1 MTDPLGL
8 TKGGSMSF
16 VRCGLAL
23 MAIVNMAQAQ
33 STWDPD
39 AKPAATPQLIQSAF
53 QRAMNPTLSKAAGK
67 VDHASCLLGV
77 WYNAKGTILVEQIV
91 KSSGHPEIDQACLAT
106 AIGQPLTVPVPLDP
120 GNGGWTQIPIVWNFG
135 KRTADNKAQPM
146 EADPAIPALRQGDA
160 MHVAAP
166 YYPETA
172 VAARAHGICKL
183 HVTVSEAG
191 DVDALEIT
199 QSTGSVDLDQA
210 CLDAIYDAPFVPG
223 RREGKFVSGIT
234 DIVLD
239 WRLPEVAIPPKQP
252 AR

>member
-1 MTDPLGL
+1 MWLA
-8 TKGGSMSF
+8 
-16 VRCGLAL
+16 RCGFALLGIVSLAR
-23 MAIVNMAQAQ
+23 AQ

-39 AKPAATPQLIQSAF
+39 AKPALTPQLIQSAF
-53 QRAMNPTLSKAAGK
+53 QRGRNPALSKAAGK

-77 WYNAKGTILVEQIV
+77 WYNAKGTILAEQII

-120 GNGGWTQIPIVWNFG
+120 GNGGWTQLPIVWNFG
-135 KRTADNKAQPM
+135 KRTAVSKAQPM

-166 YYPETA
+166 YYPEAA
-172 VAARAHGICKL
+172 VAAHAQGICKL

-210 CLDAIYDAPFVPG
+210 CLDAIYDAPFIPA
-223 RREGKFVSGIT
+223 RREGKFVSGST
-234 DIVLD
+234 DVVLD
-239 WRLPEVAIPPKQP
+239 WRLPEVVTPPNQQ

>member
-1 MTDPLGL
+1 MW
-8 TKGGSMSF
+8 F
-16 VRCGLAL
+16 ARCGFAFLGIVSLAH
-23 MAIVNMAQAQ
+23 AQ

-39 AKPAATPQLIQSAF
+39 AKPALTPRLIQSAF
-53 QRAMNPTLSKAAGK
+53 QRGLSPALSKAAGK

-77 WYNAKGTILVEQIV
+77 WYNAKGTILAEQII

-106 AIGQPLTVPVPLDP
+106 AIGQPLTVPVLLDP

-135 KRTADNKAQPM
+135 KRTGENKAQPM

-166 YYPETA
+166 YYPEAA

-210 CLDAIYDAPFVPG
+210 CLDAIYDAPFMPG
-223 RREGKFVSGIT
+223 RREGKFVSGST
-234 DIVLD
+234 DVVLD
-239 WRLPEVAIPPKQP
+239 WRLPEVLTPPNQL

>member
-1 MTDPLGL
+1 MTNPLGL
-8 TKGGSMSF
+8 TKGGSMWF
-16 VRCGLAL
+16 VRCGLAFV
-23 MAIVNMAQAQ
+23 AIVSLAHAQ

-53 QRAMNPTLSKAAGK
+53 QRGLNPALSKAAGK

-77 WYNAKGTILVEQIV
+77 WYNAKGTILAEQII

-106 AIGQPLTVPVPLDP
+106 AIGQPLTVPVLLDP
-120 GNGGWTQIPIVWNFG
+120 GTGGWTQLPIVWNFG
-135 KRTADNKAQPM
+135 KRTADNKAQPI

-166 YYPETA
+166 YYPEAA

-210 CLDAIYDAPFVPG
+210 CLDAIYDAPFIPA
-223 RREGKFVSGIT
+223 RREGKFVSGST
-234 DIVLD
+234 DVVLD
-239 WRLPEVAIPPKQP
+239 WRLPEVATPPNQL

>member
-1 MTDPLGL
+1 MW
-8 TKGGSMSF
+8 F
-16 VRCGLAL
+16 VRCGVAL
-23 MAIVNMAQAQ
+23 VAIVSVAHAQ

-39 AKPAATPQLIQSAF
+39 AKPALTPQLIQSAF
-53 QRAMNPTLSKAAGK
+53 QRAMNPALFKAAGK
-67 VDHASCLLGV
+67 VDRAGCLLGV
-77 WYNAKGTILVEQIV
+77 WYNAKGTILVEQII
-91 KSSGHPEIDQACLAT
+91 KSSGHPEIDQACLAA

-120 GNGGWTQIPIVWNFG
+120 DNGGWTQLPIVWNFD

-146 EADPAIPALRQGDA
+146 EADPAIPALRQSDA

-166 YYPETA
+166 YYPQAA
-172 VAARAHGICKL
+172 VLARAHGICKL
-183 HVTVSEAG
+183 HVTVSQAG

-199 QSTGSVDLDQA
+199 QSTGSADLDQA
-210 CLDAIYDAPFVPG
+210 CLDAIYDAPFIPG

-239 WRLPEVAIPPKQP
+239 WRLPEVVAPPSKP